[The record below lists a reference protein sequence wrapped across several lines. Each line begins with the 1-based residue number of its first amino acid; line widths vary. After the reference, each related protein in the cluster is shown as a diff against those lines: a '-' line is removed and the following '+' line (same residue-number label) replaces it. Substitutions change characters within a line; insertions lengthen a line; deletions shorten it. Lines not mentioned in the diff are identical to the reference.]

1 MTRQHYTINDN
12 TMYVVAK
19 EDGRYVEST
28 ICELYGDPI
37 KCLRSPN
44 KVIEYNCKL
53 HSQSYSARK
62 ELSRSLTEIRSK
74 HPIIIDLFASYIYF
88 CTHSDRVQSNSW
100 FNLKY
105 IQNYYPYRG
114 QTLVKFENNE
124 ELVVDISYASYNKQY
139 LNAVKLY
146 YKFNL
151 EKEKYY
157 KKNQKRDASLYR
169 HQSKEE
175 DDMLYINEAAK
186 ATYIKLMR
194 SIDEI
199 NTIN

>member
-88 CTHSDRVQSNSW
+88 CTHSDRVQANSW

-139 LNAVKLY
+139 LNAVKFHSSSVVELSAV
-146 YKFNL
+146 NRSVVGSSPTCGAIW
-151 EKEKYY
+151 
-157 KKNQKRDASLYR
+157 KRT
-169 HQSKEE
+169 QVG
-175 DDMLYINEAAK
+175 
-186 ATYIKLMR
+186 
-194 SIDEI
+194 
-199 NTIN
+199 